1 MYKNIKQTIAC
12 IVLAAFLLPQFACT
26 KEKAVAIKTAAD
38 SFRVEAESA
47 LDQTGNLLRL
57 SIAIPPKPRDAEI
70 EEITNELRSNDYTE
84 NQLIIFLEERL
95 RPQDPASG
103 AERTIERELDDLKSE
118 YQLFS
123 SMFRSLPRGYLFTKN
138 TVIRAE
144 RHAIR
149 LTYRMVKMAKSIDD
163 HPIQNLS
170 ARSELAEK
178 IIAARS
184 IEDVNQRDRKLAAAA
199 QDLLDLRSSEIAAND
214 RVKKQLLKAA
224 ASGATVLDLIR
235 NYERW
240 SVADISNA
248 MGDSLKILDEISGS
262 GNAEIKKL
270 IKKYQELVES
280 KLSSDA
286 VWRQALS
293 LK

>member
-12 IVLAAFLLPQFACT
+12 IALATFLLPQFGCT

-38 SFRVEAESA
+38 SFRIEAESA
-47 LDQTGNLLRL
+47 LDQTGDLLRS

-95 RPQDPASG
+95 RPQDPSNG
-103 AERTIERELDDLKSE
+103 AERTIERELDEIKSE

-123 SMFRSLPRGYLFTKN
+123 SMFRSLPRGYLFTKSS
-138 TVIRAE
+138 VSRAE

-163 HPIQNLS
+163 HPVQHL
-170 ARSELAEK
+170 ATRAELAEK
-178 IIAARS
+178 IITARS
-184 IEDVNQRDRKLAAAA
+184 IEDVTQRDRKLAAAA
-199 QDLLDLRSSEIAAND
+199 QDLLDLRSSEIAANE

-224 ASGATVLDLIR
+224 ASGATILELIR
-235 NYERW
+235 NYEKW

-248 MGDSLKILDEISGS
+248 VGDSLKTLDEISGS

-270 IKKYQELVES
+270 IKKYEELVER
-280 KLSSDA
+280 KLNSDA
-286 VWRQALS
+286 VWRAALS
-293 LK
+293 SK

>member
-1 MYKNIKQTIAC
+1 MYPYLRQTLAS
-12 IVLAAFLLPQFACT
+12 VLMAAFLLSQAGCT

-47 LDQTGNLLRL
+47 LDQTGELLTS
-57 SIAIPPKPRDAEI
+57 SIAIPPKPREAEI
-70 EEITNELRSNDYTE
+70 EEITSELRSNDYTE

-95 RPQDPASG
+95 RPQDPSINAG
-103 AERTIERELDDLKSE
+103 KEIERELDEIKSE

-123 SMFRSLPRGYLFTKN
+123 SMFRSLPRGYLFTKA
-138 TVIRAE
+138 TVARAE

-163 HPIQNLS
+163 HPIQNLA
-170 ARSELAEK
+170 ARAELAEK

-184 IEDVNQRDRKLAAAA
+184 IEDVTQRDSKLATAA
-199 QDLLDLRSSEIAAND
+199 QDLLDLRSSDTAANE

-224 ASGATVLDLIR
+224 TSGETVLELIR

-248 MGDSLKILDEISGS
+248 VGDSLKTIDEISGG

-270 IKKYQELVES
+270 IKKYEELVES
-280 KLSSDA
+280 KLNSDA
-286 VWRQALS
+286 VWRATLS
-293 LK
+293 SK